1 MITVNHVTKKY
12 CLKQQELCVLK
23 DISLHIP
30 RHSFT
35 GIIGDSG
42 CGKSTLLSILAGL
55 EKPSEGEVMVNGK
68 NLFRM
73 SDREISRF
81 RNQSIGFVF
90 QAFHLLDNLT
100 ALENVML
107 PMQYG
112 NLPFRQ
118 RLETAKEAL
127 CSVGLSD
134 RLQHKPPALS
144 GGQKQR
150 VSIARAMVNHPGLII
165 ADEPTGN
172 LDSKSAEAVMQLF
185 CDLHAQGY
193 TIVMVTHNPGHQCF
207 FTGVIRLRDGE
218 MVNDL

>member
-1 MITVNHVTKKY
+1 MITVNHITKTY
-12 CLKQQELCVLK
+12 HFNQQELCVLK

-30 RHSFT
+30 KHSFT

-42 CGKSTLLSILAGL
+42 CGKSTLLSIMAGL
-55 EKPSEGEVMVNGK
+55 EKPTTGEVLVNGE

-73 SDREISRF
+73 KDKEISHF
-81 RNQSIGFVF
+81 RNQKMGFVF

-100 ALENVML
+100 ALENVIL

-112 NLPFRQ
+112 NVPPKQ
-118 RLETAKEAL
+118 RVEAAKAAL
-127 CSVGLSD
+127 CRVGLSD
-134 RLQHKPPALS
+134 RLQHKPTELS

-150 VSIARAMVNHPGLII
+150 VSIARAIVNQSGLII

-172 LDSKSAEAVMQLF
+172 LDSRSGEAVMELF
-185 CDLHAQGY
+185 CQLHSQGY
-193 TIVMVTHNPGHQCF
+193 TIVMVTHNPQHRQL
-207 FTGVIRLRDGE
+207 FTGVIRMKDGE

>member
-12 CLKQQELCVLK
+12 YLKEQELCILK
-23 DISLHIP
+23 DITLHIP
-30 RHSFT
+30 KHSFT

-42 CGKSTLLSILAGL
+42 CGKSTLLSIMAGL
-55 EKPSEGEVMVNGK
+55 EKPSAGEVLVNGR
-68 NLFRM
+68 NLFCM
-73 SDREISRF
+73 KDREISRF

-112 NLPFRQ
+112 NVPSKE
-118 RLETAKEAL
+118 RLEAAKEAL
-127 CSVGLSD
+127 ARVGLSD
-134 RLQHKPPALS
+134 RLHHKPTELS

-150 VSIARAMVNHPGLII
+150 VSIARAIVNQSGLII

-172 LDSKSAEAVMQLF
+172 LDSKSGEAVMELF
-185 CDLHAQGY
+185 CELHRQGY
-193 TIVMVTHNPGHQCF
+193 TIVMVTHNPQHRQM
-207 FTGVIRLRDGE
+207 FTGIIRMRDGE